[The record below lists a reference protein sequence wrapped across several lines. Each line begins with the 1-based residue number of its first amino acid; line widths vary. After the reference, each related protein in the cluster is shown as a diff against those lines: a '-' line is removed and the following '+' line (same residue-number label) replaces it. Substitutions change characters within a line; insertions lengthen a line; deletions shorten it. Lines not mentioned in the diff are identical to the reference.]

1 MGIPH
6 AKRDGV
12 VMARGKD
19 ERHNQNR
26 KVGRDHPLM
35 RELRQMREE
44 SKIYV
49 ADRERAID
57 ERLRQRP
64 KAETD
69 ED

>member
-1 MGIPH
+1 
-6 AKRDGV
+6 
-12 VMARGKD
+12 MARGKD
-19 ERHNQNR
+19 ERHNPNR

-44 SKIYV
+44 SKIYEFSGP
-49 ADRERAID
+49 DRERAVD
-57 ERLRQRP
+57 ERLRKRP